1 MEFNERIFREYDIRG
16 TVGSDF
22 DEEFAEVLGVAY
34 ASLVREQFPDA
45 AKLSFAVGYDCRV
58 SSPGLSSALM
68 NGLSQGGLEVIDSGM
83 GPSPQLYFVAVSQSL
98 SGGIQVTGSH
108 NPGHQNGFKMM
119 IGAKTL
125 SGDDI
130 VALRERVLQVHAS
143 PDSFIA
149 ETPGE
154 RFSFDARSAY
164 IDELVARSTP
174 EMGKRKLKIVVDAGN
189 GVGGLVGPDILRG
202 LGCEVVE
209 LYTEPDGNFPNHHPD
224 PTVVENLADLR
235 ERVIAEKADLG
246 IAWDGDADRIGV
258 VDEQANVIFGDMLL
272 TIYGRRLLSEVDNPI
287 IVGDVK
293 CSDLMFD
300 DLKCKGA
307 ETVMCRTG
315 HSLIK
320 AKLKE
325 LKAHLAGEMSGHM
338 FFAHRYYGFDDAI
351 HASARLAEIISNTEQ
366 PMSSLLSDLP
376 SVVSTPEIRLDCP
389 EEIKFEVA
397 KRAQEAFPEFEA
409 NTLDGVRVRFEKGWG
424 LVRASNT
431 QPVLVLRF
439 EADSEERLNEYQT
452 LVEKRVNQIIQELA

>member
-22 DEEFAEVLGVAY
+22 DEEFAKVLGVAY
-34 ASLVREQFPDA
+34 ASLVREQFPEA
-45 AKLSFAVGYDCRV
+45 QKLSFAVGYDCRV

-68 NGLSQGGLEVIDSGM
+68 EGLSEGGLEVIDCGM
-83 GPSPQLYFVAVSQSL
+83 GPTPQLYFAAVSREL

-119 IGAKTL
+119 IGTKTL

-143 PDSFIA
+143 PDAYRS
-149 ETPGE
+149 ETLGD
-154 RFSFDARSAY
+154 RVSFDARSAY
-164 IDELVARSTP
+164 IDELVSRSKP
-174 EMGKRKLKIVVDAGN
+174 EMGKRKLKVVVDAGN
-189 GVGGLVGPDILRG
+189 GVGGLVGPDVLRG
-202 LGCEVVE
+202 IGCEVVE
-209 LYTEPDGNFPNHHPD
+209 LYTEADGNFPNHHPD

-272 TIYGRRLLSEVDNPI
+272 TIYGRRLLSEVDKPV

-300 DLKCKGA
+300 DLKNKGA

-351 HASARLAEIISNTEQ
+351 HASARLAEILSNTEQ

-376 SVVSTPEIRLDCP
+376 SVVSTPEIRLDCSD
-389 EEIKFEVA
+389 EVKFEVA

-409 NTLDGVRVRFEKGWG
+409 NTLDGVRVRFDNGWG

-439 EADSEERLNEYQT
+439 EADTKERLDDYQA
-452 LVEKRVNQIIQELA
+452 LVEKRVNQIIEELS